1 MSASNLADMLDG
13 DEHKTFLRARM
24 RECTGPRGPGPNH
37 NATWKIRH
45 QYAHTL
51 CDPGTNS
58 TKEDVAEALA
68 IFEDVNQRVT
78 RMYGKEHPFANAS
91 RRSLTYARL
100 KLSAL
105 ERHGVCDE
113 RALFTILERAWRLED
128 GGAPRKTRAL
138 S

>member
-13 DEHKTFLRARM
+13 DEHKNFLRARM
-24 RECTGPRGPGPNH
+24 RECTGPHGPGPNH
-37 NATWKIRH
+37 AGTWKIRH

-78 RMYGKEHPFANAS
+78 RIYGKEHPFANAS

-105 ERHGVCDE
+105 ERDGVCDE
-113 RALFTILERAWRLED
+113 GLLCAILKRTWLREE
-128 GGAPRKTRAL
+128 GGEPRKTRATG
-138 S
+138 